1 VGQVS
6 AMETCEKGEGYIYL
20 DSRDRKE
27 SAWGGKGSFFVSATS
42 SYSLRAKSPLL
53 TIIDSPRITL

>member
-1 VGQVS
+1 
-6 AMETCEKGEGYIYL
+6 METCEKGEGYIYL

-42 SYSLRAKSPLL
+42 LYSLRAKSPLL